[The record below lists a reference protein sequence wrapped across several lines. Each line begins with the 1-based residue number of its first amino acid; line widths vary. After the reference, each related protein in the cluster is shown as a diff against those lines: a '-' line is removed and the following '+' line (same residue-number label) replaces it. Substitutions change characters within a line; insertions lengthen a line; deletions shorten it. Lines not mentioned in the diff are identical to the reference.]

1 MDKKNKRSEMF
12 SILKSIPLEEREAK
26 SQVIIDTLLNS
37 GPYRDAKD
45 IFAFVSFKNEVM
57 THDFIKTAI
66 TAGKNIYVP
75 IIDEEKKIMEITKL
89 NDFSELA
96 PGFFG
101 VLEPSP
107 EYIRISDPSVLDMVI
122 TPGVVF
128 DENGYRIGYGG
139 GYYDK
144 FFSTLDT
151 SVLKVGIC
159 FEEQVVKSFP
169 HDEYDIPI
177 NMIIS
182 DKSTRIIK

>member
-107 EYIRISDPSVLDMVI
+107 EYIRISDPSILDMVI

-128 DENGYRIGYGG
+128 DESGYRIGYGG

-144 FFSTLDT
+144 FFSTLNP

-159 FEEQVVKSFP
+159 FEEQVVESFP

-182 DKSTRIIK
+182 DKSTRIVK